1 MEKVTM
7 RIILA
12 VVALA
17 IAAPLVAAEPP
28 LASRDCLAN
37 RDIRA
42 KRLSAGDGYFA
53 QTRQGWWRNT
63 GAACPA
69 FAKDRALVTR
79 GNNDRQCSGDL
90 VEVFDPIS
98 RIGYGGCV
106 LGSWEPVA
114 EPPPVSGRPS
124 GG

>member
-1 MEKVTM
+1 M
-7 RIILA
+7 RIILP
-12 VVALA
+12 ALLMLGLGL
-17 IAAPLVAAEPP
+17 PVMAAETP
-28 LASRDCLAN
+28 ATSRDCLAN

-63 GAACPA
+63 GAVCPA

-90 VEVFDPIS
+90 VEVFDPFS
-98 RIGYGGCV
+98 RIGYGACV
-106 LGSWEPVA
+106 LGGWERVA
-114 EPPPVSGRPS
+114 DAPPVSGRPQ
-124 GG
+124 GR